1 MRDLEKSPD
10 SGDLGEEMTPEE
22 IQKQAEIAKEMWK
35 TKFESEKKQATEPA
49 LEVVEQ
55 AGTVLGT
62 AELTLM
68 RRGEEKGVEVIN
80 RMSRLLQALANFA
93 DRGSSPES
101 RISREG
107 LEELERILEDTED
120 KVRGINT

>member
-1 MRDLEKSPD
+1 
-10 SGDLGEEMTPEE
+10 
-22 IQKQAEIAKEMWK
+22 MWK